1 MAFTKIDLGNNKH
14 GFSLL
19 EILLVLGIAGILFAV
34 ILPRAW
40 RARSDVSY
48 NLVRQAAAELGK
60 WGMEWSERNLESQDE
75 ADTCTVNDYLS
86 TLIGYT
92 GGKDGGTNNNWFGT
106 TSKPA
111 SLCRAA
117 AMTFTVA
124 DIMPQDNQP
133 RNPFTGLNYLHN
145 AHNGSKVEPGLLY
158 LAMLTDTDGFNNY
171 HLLYT
176 SEEATSVTDWHA
188 GMGDGLPPSF
198 PELKNGVYLARLKP

>member
-1 MAFTKIDLGNNKH
+1 MIKTSHNKK

-60 WGMEWSERNLESQDE
+60 WGMEWSERNLEAQDE
-75 ADTCTVNDYLS
+75 ADTCTVNDYMS

-92 GGKDGGTNNNWFGT
+92 GGKDDGTNNNWFGAK
-106 TSKPA
+106 SVP
-111 SLCRAA
+111 LNGCRAA
-117 AMTFTVA
+117 VITFTVA
-124 DIMPQDNQP
+124 EIMPQDNQP
-133 RNPFTGLNYLHN
+133 RNPFTGLNYLHSS
-145 AHNGSKVEPGLLY
+145 HDGSKVEPGLLY
-158 LAMLTDTDGFNNY
+158 LAMLTDTDGYNNY

-176 SEEATSVTDWHA
+176 SEEATSATDWHA
-188 GMGDGLPPSF
+188 GMGSGLPPSF
-198 PELKNGVYLARLKP
+198 AELKNGVFVARLKP

>member
-1 MAFTKIDLGNNKH
+1 MINELNKRVA

-60 WGMEWSERNLESQDE
+60 WGMEWSERNLEAQDE

-92 GGKDGGTNNNWFGT
+92 GGKDGGTDNNWLGT

-111 SLCRAA
+111 SNCRAA
-117 AMTFTVA
+117 NMTFTVA

-133 RNPFTGLNYLHN
+133 RNPFTGLHYLHRS
-145 AHNGSKVEPGLLY
+145 HDGFKVEPGLLY
-158 LAMLTDTDGFNNY
+158 LAMVTDTDGYNNY
-171 HLLYT
+171 HFLYT
-176 SEEATSVTDWHA
+176 SEEATSDTDWHA
-188 GMGDGLPPSF
+188 GMGEGLPVTF
-198 PELKNGVYLARLKP
+198 AELKNGVYVARLKP